1 MTLEK
6 KLLVI
11 NIIITIADTL
21 VCLAAV
27 TTFGFAAIHF
37 SRWWITL
44 FGFVPLL
51 LFNNHSLIINADL
64 DAAEG
69 DDSDA

>member
-1 MTLEK
+1 MEK
-6 KLLVI
+6 KLLTI

-51 LFNNHSLIINADL
+51 LFNSHSLIIKADL
-64 DAAEG
+64 DTAEG

>member
-1 MTLEK
+1 MEK
-6 KLLVI
+6 KLLAI

-37 SRWWITL
+37 NRWWITL
-44 FGFVPLL
+44 FSFVPLL
-51 LFNNHSLIINADL
+51 LFNSHSLIINADL

>member
-1 MTLEK
+1 MEK
-6 KLLVI
+6 KLLAL

-27 TTFGFAAIHF
+27 TAFGFAAIHF

-44 FGFVPLL
+44 FSFVPLL
-51 LFNNHSLIINADL
+51 LFNSHSIIIGADL
-64 DAAEG
+64 DAAKG